1 MSNYPQLTPIVPQI
15 KFYLIIQQNINNQS
29 FQSFKHQN
37 MQTILL

>member
-15 KFYLIIQQNINNQS
+15 KQNINNQS